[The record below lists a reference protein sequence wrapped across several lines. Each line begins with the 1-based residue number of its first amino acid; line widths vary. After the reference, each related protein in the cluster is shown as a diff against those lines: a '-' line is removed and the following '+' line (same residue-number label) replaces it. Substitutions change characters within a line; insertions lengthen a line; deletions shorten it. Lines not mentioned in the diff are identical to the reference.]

1 LPQILEKTRAAM
13 FDAEKSE
20 FSRNAGIA
28 QIGGSAVEKQYI
40 FRGKIAAYC
49 PYVSIVL
56 LALKSEFLLG

>member
-1 LPQILEKTRAAM
+1 M

-28 QIGGSAVEKQYI
+28 QIGGSAVQKQYI

-56 LALKSEFLLG
+56 LAIKSEFLLG